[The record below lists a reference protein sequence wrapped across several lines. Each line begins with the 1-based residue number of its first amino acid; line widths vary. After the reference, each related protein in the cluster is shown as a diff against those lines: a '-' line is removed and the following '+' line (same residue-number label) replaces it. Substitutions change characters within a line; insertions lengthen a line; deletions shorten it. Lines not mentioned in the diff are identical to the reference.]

1 MGFSLMREALY
12 TTEGPCVIQQVDTV
26 FSLSDDLVGEPGSAN
41 VLDLHHSPDFK
52 RKRRLE
58 QLGIPD
64 EEILRRLQS
73 ANRPRVRP
81 AGDGIL
87 LVWKLPDENGRPIP
101 ILLISLPGI
110 LVIVRHDPIPAFES
124 WLQEASRWSRPSGS
138 SSVSLLISLLD
149 HLLTLAVA
157 EYMEARER
165 VGEMIKR
172 AITRPDKIDPGEVL
186 ELKEK
191 FSAMTGQCET
201 LTFLVSLTLL
211 DDFWTSD
218 LDSEQR
224 AMAALESAL
233 HDFDSHLER
242 QDNRLSDV
250 LRRNELENQYT
261 TTRRL
266 NILTVLSAIFL
277 PLTLIAGI
285 YGMNF
290 KEMPELQENWGYP
303 MTLVTMVLIGG
314 GMLTFF
320 WRKGWLG

>member
-1 MGFSLMREALY
+1 MREALY
-12 TTEGPCVIQQVDTV
+12 ASEGPCVLQQVDSA
-26 FSLSDDLVGEPGSAN
+26 FSLSEDLVGEPRSAN

-64 EEILRRLQS
+64 EEVLRRLES

-87 LVWKLPDENGRPIP
+87 LVWKLPDDKGNPVP
-101 ILLISLPGI
+101 ILLMSLPGI
-110 LVIVRHDPIPAFES
+110 LLVVRHHSIPSFES
-124 WLQEASRWSRPSGS
+124 WLQETSRWIRPGGS
-138 SSVSLLISLLD
+138 SSVSLLISFLD
-149 HLLTLAVA
+149 HILTLAVA
-157 EYMEARER
+157 DYMQAREQ

-172 AITRPDKIDPGEVL
+172 AITHPEKVDPGEVL
-186 ELKEK
+186 ELKESL
-191 FSAMTGQCET
+191 SAMTGQCET

-211 DDFWTSD
+211 DDFWTED

-250 LRRNELENQYT
+250 LRRNELENQYM

-303 MTLVTMVLIGG
+303 MTLVVMGVIGG

-320 WRKGWLG
+320 WRKGWLE